1 MNLITD
7 KKLFLE
13 HIKLIQSRGAKMI
26 LEKFNLKDKVAIVT
40 GASSGLGKGIALALS
55 EAGANLVL
63 VSRRLQLLQEVAKL
77 INKKDQECFCFSAD
91 VSKKEQV
98 EHTVEEV
105 VKIFGKIDIL
115 VNTAGINRRNL
126 VENFSEEDWN
136 AVIDI
141 NLKGT
146 FLFSQAVGKVM
157 INQNKGKIINI
168 ASMTSIIGGE
178 NIPAYSASKGG
189 ISQLTKAFAVAWA
202 KYNINVNAIGPG
214 WFKTSMT
221 KSLYEDKDRNSRTL
235 SRIPMKRWGLPED
248 LAGAVVFL
256 ASEASDYIT
265 GTTIYVDGGYL
276 AY

>member
-1 MNLITD
+1 
-7 KKLFLE
+7 
-13 HIKLIQSRGAKMI
+13 MI
-26 LEKFNLKDKVAIVT
+26 LKKFNLKDKVAIVT

-63 VSRRLQLLQEVAKL
+63 VSRRLQLLQEVAELTSKSNQQTL
-77 INKKDQECFCFSAD
+77 CFSAD

-98 EHTVEEV
+98 EHVVEEI

-115 VNTAGINRRNL
+115 VNTAGINRRAA
-126 VENFSEEDWN
+126 VECFSEKDWDE
-136 AVIDI
+136 VINI

-146 FLFSQAVGKVM
+146 FLCSQAVGKVM
-157 INQNKGKIINI
+157 IKQKSGKVINI
-168 ASMTSIIGGE
+168 ASMTSVFGGE

-189 ISQLTKAFAVAWA
+189 VSQLTKAFAVDWA

-214 WFKTSMT
+214 WFKTPMT
-221 KSLYEDKDRNSRTL
+221 KSLYEDKDRNIRIL
-235 SRIPMKRWGLPED
+235 SRIPMKRWGETKD

-256 ASEASDYIT
+256 ASAASNYIT

>member
-1 MNLITD
+1 
-7 KKLFLE
+7 
-13 HIKLIQSRGAKMI
+13 MI
-26 LEKFNLKDKVAIVT
+26 LEKFNLKGKVAIVT
-40 GASSGLGKGIALALS
+40 GASSGLGKGMALALS
-55 EAGANLVL
+55 EAGADLVI
-63 VSRRLQLLQEVAKL
+63 VSRRLHLLQEVAKL
-77 INKKDQECFCFSAD
+77 INKKDQKCFCFSAD

-98 EHTVEEV
+98 EHTVEEA

-126 VENFSEEDWN
+126 VENFSEEDWD
-136 AVIDI
+136 AVINT

-146 FLFSQAVGKVM
+146 FLFLQAVGKVM

-214 WFKTSMT
+214 WFKTPMT
-221 KSLYEDKDRNSRTL
+221 KSLYEDKDRNSQTL

-256 ASEASDYIT
+256 ASEASDYVT
-265 GTTIYVDGGYL
+265 GVTIYVDGGYL

>member
-1 MNLITD
+1 
-7 KKLFLE
+7 
-13 HIKLIQSRGAKMI
+13 MI
-26 LEKFNLKDKVAIVT
+26 LEKFNLKGKVAIVT
-40 GASSGLGKGIALALS
+40 GASSGLGKGMALALS
-55 EAGANLVL
+55 EAGDDLVI
-63 VSRRLQLLQEVAKL
+63 VSRRLHLLQEVAKL
-77 INKKDQECFCFSAD
+77 INKKDQKCFCFSAD

-98 EHTVEEV
+98 EHTVEEA

-157 INQNKGKIINI
+157 IKQNKGKIINT
-168 ASMTSIIGGE
+168 ASMTSVIGGK

-189 ISQLTKAFAVAWA
+189 VVQLTKAFAVAWA

-214 WFKTSMT
+214 WFKTPMT

-248 LAGAVVFL
+248 LAGTVVFL

>member
-1 MNLITD
+1 
-7 KKLFLE
+7 
-13 HIKLIQSRGAKMI
+13 MI
-26 LEKFNLKDKVAIVT
+26 LDKFNLKDKVAIVT

-55 EAGANLVL
+55 EAGASLVL

-98 EHTVEEV
+98 KHTVEEA

-157 INQNKGKIINI
+157 IKQNKGKIINT
-168 ASMTSIIGGE
+168 ASMTSVIGGQ

-189 ISQLTKAFAVAWA
+189 VVQLTKAFAVAWA
-202 KYNINVNAIGPG
+202 KYNINVNTIGPG
-214 WFKTSMT
+214 WFKTPMT
-221 KSLYEDKDRNSRTL
+221 KSLYEDKDRNSQTL
-235 SRIPMKRWGLPED
+235 SRIPMKRWGEPED

-256 ASEASDYIT
+256 ASEASDYVT

>member
-1 MNLITD
+1 MFTLD
-7 KKLFLE
+7 KF
-13 HIKLIQSRGAKMI
+13 R
-26 LEKFNLKDKVAIVT
+26 LKDKVAIVT
-40 GASSGLGKGIALALS
+40 GASGGLGRGIALALS
-55 EAGANLVL
+55 EAGANLIL
-63 VSRRLQLLQEVAKL
+63 VSRRLPLLQEVAKL
-77 INKKDQECFCFSAD
+77 TSKANQQTLCFNAD

-126 VENFSEEDWN
+126 VEEFSEEDWD

-146 FLFSQAVGKVM
+146 FLFTQAVGKVM
-157 INQNKGKIINI
+157 IKQNKGKIINI
-168 ASMTSIIGGE
+168 ASMTSVTGGE

-189 ISQLTKAFAVAWA
+189 VIQLTKAFAVAWA

-214 WFKTSMT
+214 WFKTPMT
-221 KSLYEDKDRNSRTL
+221 KSLCEDKERYERTL
-235 SRIPMKRWGLPED
+235 SRIPMNRWGEPED
-248 LAGAVVFL
+248 LAGTAVFL

-265 GTTIYVDGGYL
+265 GSTIYVDGGYL
-276 AY
+276 SY

>member
-1 MNLITD
+1 
-7 KKLFLE
+7 
-13 HIKLIQSRGAKMI
+13 MI
-26 LEKFNLKDKVAIVT
+26 LDKYNLKDKVAIVT
-40 GASSGLGKGIALALS
+40 GASSGLGKGMSLALS

-77 INKKDQECFCFSAD
+77 TSKKDQKCFCFSAD

-98 EHTVEEV
+98 EHTVDEV

-115 VNTAGINRRNL
+115 VNVAGINRRNL
-126 VENFSEEDWN
+126 LENFSEEDWN

-146 FLFSQAVGKVM
+146 FLFSQVVGKVM
-157 INQNKGKIINI
+157 IKQNKGKIINI
-168 ASMTSIIGGE
+168 ASMTSVIGGK

-189 ISQLTKAFAVAWA
+189 VVQLTKAFAVAWA

-214 WFKTSMT
+214 WFKTPMT
-221 KSLYEDKDRNSRTL
+221 KSLYEDKDKNSQIL
-235 SRIPMKRWGLPED
+235 SRIPMKRWGEPAD
-248 LAGAVVFL
+248 LAGTVVFL

-265 GTTIYVDGGYL
+265 GATIYVDGGYL

>member
-1 MNLITD
+1 
-7 KKLFLE
+7 
-13 HIKLIQSRGAKMI
+13 MI
-26 LEKFNLKDKVAIVT
+26 LDKFNLKDKVAIVT
-40 GASSGLGKGIALALS
+40 GASSGLGKGMALALS
-55 EAGANLVL
+55 EAGANLVI
-63 VSRRLQLLQEVAKL
+63 VSRRLHLLQEVAKL
-77 INKKDQECFCFSAD
+77 INKKDQKCFCLSAD

-98 EHTVEEV
+98 EHTVEEA

-146 FLFSQAVGKVM
+146 FLFSQAVGKMM

-189 ISQLTKAFAVAWA
+189 VSQLTKAFAVAWA

-214 WFKTSMT
+214 WFKTPMT
-221 KSLYEDKDRNSRTL
+221 KSLYEDKDRNSQTL
-235 SRIPMKRWGLPED
+235 SRIPMKRWGEPVD

-256 ASEASDYIT
+256 ASEASDYVT
-265 GTTIYVDGGYL
+265 GATIYVDGGYL

>member
-1 MNLITD
+1 
-7 KKLFLE
+7 
-13 HIKLIQSRGAKMI
+13 MI
-26 LEKFNLKDKVAIVT
+26 LDKFNLKDKIAIVT
-40 GASSGLGKGIALALS
+40 GASSGLGKGMALALS

-77 INKKDQECFCFSAD
+77 TSKKNQKCFCLSAD

-98 EHTVEEV
+98 EHTVEET

-115 VNTAGINRRNL
+115 VNAAGINRRNL
-126 VENFSEEDWN
+126 VENFSEEDWD

-157 INQNKGKIINI
+157 IKQKKGKIINT
-168 ASMTSIIGGE
+168 ASLTSVLMAGGQ

-189 ISQLTKAFAVAWA
+189 VAQLTKAFAVDLA

-214 WFKTSMT
+214 WFKTPLT
-221 KSLYEDKDRNSRTL
+221 KSLYEDKDINSRTL
-235 SRIPMKRWGLPED
+235 SRIPMKRWGEPED

-256 ASEASDYIT
+256 ASEASDYVT
-265 GTTIYVDGGYL
+265 GATIYVDGGYL

>member
-1 MNLITD
+1 
-7 KKLFLE
+7 
-13 HIKLIQSRGAKMI
+13 MI
-26 LEKFNLKDKVAIVT
+26 LDKFNLKDKVAIVT

-55 EAGANLVL
+55 EAGASLVL

-98 EHTVEEV
+98 KHTVEEA

-157 INQNKGKIINI
+157 IKQNKGKIINT
-168 ASMTSIIGGE
+168 ASMTSVIGGQ

-189 ISQLTKAFAVAWA
+189 VVQLTKAFAVAWA
-202 KYNINVNAIGPG
+202 KYNINVNTIGPG
-214 WFKTSMT
+214 WFKTPMT
-221 KSLYEDKDRNSRTL
+221 KSLYKDKDRNSQIL
-235 SRIPMKRWGLPED
+235 SHIPMKRWGEPED

-256 ASEASDYIT
+256 ASEASNYVT

>member
-1 MNLITD
+1 
-7 KKLFLE
+7 
-13 HIKLIQSRGAKMI
+13 MI
-26 LEKFNLKDKVAIVT
+26 LEKFNLKGKVAIVT
-40 GASSGLGKGIALALS
+40 GASSGLGKGMALALS
-55 EAGANLVL
+55 EAGDDLVI
-63 VSRRLQLLQEVAKL
+63 VSRRLHLLQEVAKL
-77 INKKDQECFCFSAD
+77 INKKDQKCFCFSAD

-98 EHTVEEV
+98 EHTVEEA

-126 VENFSEEDWN
+126 VENFSEEDWD
-136 AVIDI
+136 AVINT

-146 FLFSQAVGKVM
+146 FLFLQAVGKVM

-214 WFKTSMT
+214 WFKTPMT
-221 KSLYEDKDRNSRTL
+221 KSLYEDKDRNSQTL

-256 ASEASDYIT
+256 ASEASDYVT
-265 GTTIYVDGGYL
+265 GVTIYVDGGYL

>member
-1 MNLITD
+1 
-7 KKLFLE
+7 
-13 HIKLIQSRGAKMI
+13 MI
-26 LEKFNLKDKVAIVT
+26 LDEFSLKGKVAIVT
-40 GASSGLGKGIALALS
+40 GASSGLGRGIALALS

-77 INKKDQECFCFSAD
+77 INKKDQECFCFSTD

-98 EHTVEEV
+98 EHTVKEA
-105 VKIFGKIDIL
+105 VKIFRKIDIL
-115 VNTAGINRRNL
+115 VNVAGINRRNL
-126 VENFSEEDWN
+126 LENFTEEDWD

-157 INQNKGKIINI
+157 IKQEKGKIINT
-168 ASMTSIIGGE
+168 ASMTSVIGGQ

-189 ISQLTKAFAVAWA
+189 VSQLTKAFAVAWA

-214 WFKTSMT
+214 WFKTPMT
-221 KSLYEDKDRNSRTL
+221 KSLYEDKDINSQTL
-235 SRIPMKRWGLPED
+235 SRIPMKRWGDPAD

-256 ASEASDYIT
+256 ASEASNYVT
-265 GTTIYVDGGYL
+265 GATIYVDGGYL

>member
-1 MNLITD
+1 
-7 KKLFLE
+7 
-13 HIKLIQSRGAKMI
+13 MI
-26 LEKFNLKDKVAIVT
+26 LDKFNLKDKVAIVT

-55 EAGANLVL
+55 EAGASLVL

-98 EHTVEEV
+98 KHTVEEA

-157 INQNKGKIINI
+157 IKQNKGKIINT
-168 ASMTSIIGGE
+168 ASMTSVIGGQ

-189 ISQLTKAFAVAWA
+189 VVQLTKAFAVAWA
-202 KYNINVNAIGPG
+202 KYNINVNTIGPG
-214 WFKTSMT
+214 WFKTPMT
-221 KSLYEDKDRNSRTL
+221 KSLYKDKDRNSQIDLLLHL
-235 SRIPMKRWGLPED
+235 S
-248 LAGAVVFL
+248 
-256 ASEASDYIT
+256 
-265 GTTIYVDGGYL
+265 
-276 AY
+276 

>member
-1 MNLITD
+1 
-7 KKLFLE
+7 
-13 HIKLIQSRGAKMI
+13 MI
-26 LEKFNLKDKVAIVT
+26 LDKFNLKDKVAIVT

-55 EAGANLVL
+55 EAGASLVL

-98 EHTVEEV
+98 KHTVEEA

-157 INQNKGKIINI
+157 IKQNKGKIINT
-168 ASMTSIIGGE
+168 ASMTSVIGGQ

-189 ISQLTKAFAVAWA
+189 VVQLTKAFAVAWA
-202 KYNINVNAIGPG
+202 KYNINVNTIGPG
-214 WFKTSMT
+214 WFKTPMT
-221 KSLYEDKDRNSRTL
+221 KSLYEDKDRNSQTL
-235 SRIPMKRWGLPED
+235 SRIPMKRWGEPED

-256 ASEASDYIT
+256 ASEASDYVT

-276 AY
+276 AC